1 MNSNK
6 KHLFWDFILHFVL
19 FVGAF
24 MHLLISLLRRF
35 LPIKGFQPY
44 DYIPGILVIVVAVPI
59 FLYLIISCGKKYVRF
74 RVGSLFLAT
83 LFFLY
88 LLSCYRWSAINQV
101 NEFHKNNVMLYDT
114 FVLFFFIYPVG
125 QYIARW
131 KQPAYFRLFLN
142 VVLLI
147 ASVFVLFVIVNVL
160 HGRTIDV
167 PSGTPICLKPT
178 ISVGKSVNRLEIS
191 CNANGTGSALSIAF
205 LISLILVFRNTTIFG
220 KLVTSLYMLIHFIGL
235 VLTGSRTAFS
245 TTWIGSAFIIFFC
258 VRLLAHTNAHKR
270 ILIAAAAS
278 LLFLLITLSTERWI
292 SRWPQLQA
300 DPAAATSTTA
310 YVADVSAFSDVLSGI
325 QDLSLSEQA
334 RSSFI
339 HTVNTRMPSVYSSN
353 LLSST
358 YIHSFRNPVNGR
370 NTMHPAA
377 PAADTPSQ
385 LYITLNRL
393 LSGRLR
399 VFGYA
404 VQAINK
410 SPDTRRYGVTPV
422 HIFSA
427 IKEIGGVSMY
437 THNQFLEVTLAL
449 GFPALFVFIGFL
461 LYILFNTVRLF
472 RYSKSDS
479 IDLIIPI
486 FLLTIL
492 MANMTEAF
500 LMFHRCFASF
510 IFFFL
515 CGWVNERGVLAAI
528 HHRKTKKRD
537 R

>member
-1 MNSNK
+1 MNTNK

-74 RVGSLFLAT
+74 RVGSLFLAA

-220 KLVTSLYMLIHFIGL
+220 KLVASLYMLIHFIGL

-245 TTWIGSAFIIFFC
+245 TTWIGSAFIIFFFI
-258 VRLLAHTNAHKR
+258 RLLVNTNTRKK
-270 ILIAAAAS
+270 IQVAAVAS
-278 LLFLLITLSTERWI
+278 LLFLLITLASERWI
-292 SRWPQLQA
+292 SSWPQLQT
-300 DPAAATSTTA
+300 DPAAVTATTTYA
-310 YVADVSAFSDVLSGI
+310 VDVS
-325 QDLSLSEQA
+325 DLSELSSRIQNLPLSEQT

-339 HTVNTRMPSVYSSN
+339 HTVNTRMSSAYSSK
-353 LLSST
+353 LPSSPH
-358 YIHSFRNPVNGR
+358 IRAFRNSMGSR

-377 PAADTPSQ
+377 PAADTPSP
-385 LYITLNRL
+385 LYITLDRL

-515 CGWVNERGVLAAI
+515 CGWVNERGVLATI